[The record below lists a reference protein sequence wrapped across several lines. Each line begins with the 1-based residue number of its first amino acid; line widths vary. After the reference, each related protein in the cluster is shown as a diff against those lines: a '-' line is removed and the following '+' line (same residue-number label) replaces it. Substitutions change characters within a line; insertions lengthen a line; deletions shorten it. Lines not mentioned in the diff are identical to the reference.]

1 MQTNDSV
8 LSDINFS
15 DLPPATSLKEN
26 LPQTAIAGFWRR
38 FFAWFIDFFL
48 ITILTGLIVF
58 PFSEIIFTLGP
69 WANVISAIF
78 IICYWGVFN
87 SEIVFGQTIGK
98 KVVGIAVVNPD
109 NQYLTLKQSFLR
121 AFLLGFFV
129 LSSGI
134 TAVLIHNIFMESILG
149 ALTLAGGLITTYGLI
164 FNLTTR
170 QGAHDLLVKSYV
182 VKLPIHP
189 ESEPPALP
197 NIHRNISLGLAGL
210 VVVLSLTISL
220 FLPYLPVFGGI
231 EDNAWTELLE
241 VQTILQENDNFF
253 AVGIQRNNT
262 SNIGEATVV
271 KSLNIELWVKTSCSS
286 KPNECKE
293 LMSEAA
299 QVAIDNYEGINELN
313 RLNVT
318 AVNQFSVGFFNSH
331 YSNTLSYTI
340 EEWRDYLATN
350 NDNK

>member
-26 LPQTAIAGFWRR
+26 LPRTAIAGFWRR
-38 FFAWFIDFFL
+38 VFAWFIDSFL
-48 ITILTGLIVF
+48 IAILTGLIVF

-78 IICYWGVFN
+78 VICYWGVFN
-87 SEIVFGQTIGK
+87 SEIVSGQTIGK
-98 KVVGIAVVNPD
+98 KFADIVVVNQH

-121 AFLLGFFV
+121 ASALGFFI
-129 LSSGI
+129 LISGTI
-134 TAVLIHNIFMESILG
+134 PVLIHNIFVQSLLG
-149 ALTLAGGLITTYGLI
+149 ALTSAGALITTYGLI

-170 QGAHDLLVKSYV
+170 QGAHDLLVQSYV
-182 VKLPIHP
+182 VKLPIRP
-189 ESEPPALP
+189 ESETPSLP
-197 NIHRNISLGLAGL
+197 DIHQNISLGLVGL
-210 VVVLSLTISL
+210 VVVFSLTISL
-220 FLPYLPVFGGI
+220 FLPYLPVFGGM
-231 EDNAWTELLE
+231 ENNTWTELLE
-241 VQTILQENDNFF
+241 VQAILQENDNFF
-253 AVGIQRNNT
+253 AVGVQRYNT
-262 SNIGEATVV
+262 SKAGETTIV

-286 KPNECKE
+286 NPQECKE

-299 QVAIDNYEGINELN
+299 QVAIENYAGIDELT

-318 AVNQFSVGFFNSH
+318 AVNRFSVGFFNSH